1 MEAKTIIILIVII
14 AAVLLMMYQQ
24 AIPYIEKKLGI
35 KLTGSAYYR
44 IVVISA
50 TVISIYVGMNA
61 GNTDSQ
67 DTYNSP
73 GYEVSSAYTTARA
86 FVKKNLKCPSTA
98 EFASI
103 LDIKYSVNDDGS
115 VSIISYVDSQNGF
128 GATVRTNFSCKIKD
142 GRMTDFTTW

>member
-14 AAVLLMMYQQ
+14 AIVLLMMYQQ
-24 AIPYIEKKLGI
+24 AIPYIEKNFGI

-44 IVVISA
+44 TVVISA
-50 TVISIYVGMNA
+50 TVISLFIGMNA
-61 GNTDSQ
+61 GDSESK

-103 LDIKYSVNDDGS
+103 LDIEYTMNDDGS

-128 GATVRTNFSCKIKD
+128 GAMVRTNFSCKIKD
-142 GRMTDFTTW
+142 GSMTDFITW